1 HLQWIGFIFGGA
13 MAIWRWWDGRE
24 AVLYRRVNRRLQERG
39 QEVSA
44 ACRHTLELILRP
56 SPGTRP
62 RQPLFIAPTLRQ
74 LFGRDTCQPVVALS
88 DPLSTASAKLSEAHS
103 TLAKKYRALRHQK
116 AFVGEQRFSAFLLQG
131 AIAAAR
137 AGEARGDAERS
148 RKNSEALERF

>member
-1 HLQWIGFIFGGA
+1 
-13 MAIWRWWDGRE
+13 
-24 AVLYRRVNRRLQERG
+24 
-39 QEVSA
+39 
-44 ACRHTLELILRP
+44 
-56 SPGTRP
+56 P

-74 LFGRDTCQPVVALS
+74 LFGRDTWQPVFALS

-103 TLAKKYRALRHQK
+103 TLAKKYRTLRHQK

-148 RKNSEALERF
+148 RKNSEALERFEAALRVDGKGSDLVGLEVRGLQLRKVGRRQDALEVFQRVERLLEGLLA